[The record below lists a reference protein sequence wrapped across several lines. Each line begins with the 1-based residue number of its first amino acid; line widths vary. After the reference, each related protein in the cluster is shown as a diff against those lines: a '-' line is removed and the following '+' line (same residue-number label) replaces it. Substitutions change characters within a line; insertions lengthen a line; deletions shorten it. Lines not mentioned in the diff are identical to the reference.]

1 MSDLPK
7 SIHIYEQG
15 PREGFQ
21 FEKGPIP
28 TARKIELVDA
38 LSTTGIKHI
47 QVCSFVPA
55 KNVPGMADAE
65 EVAKGYNRHTG
76 IRYEALAMNAKGVER
91 AIATG
96 RFETTCII
104 SLTASEAFLQRNQKR
119 TLKQN
124 YEAQHA
130 LIEMY

>member
-65 EVAKGYNRHTG
+65 GLQPPYRHSPPLGPDGTRMRRGAMRRSEPRVRLTPTQACAAVNDRMNIARRWRESLACRCTG
-76 IRYEALAMNAKGVER
+76 
-91 AIATG
+91 
-96 RFETTCII
+96 
-104 SLTASEAFLQRNQKR
+104 SW
-119 TLKQN
+119 
-124 YEAQHA
+124 
-130 LIEMY
+130 